1 MYMYMYMY
9 NCTCT
14 FVYAQLGLR
23 IRFECS
29 NLCSI
34 ASHLKLNFSL
44 WNFVATPTLMFAH
57 VHLCNVNVWSIMAAS
72 ISFLSPVILNPSRNS
87 ERNRLVILVPIMVR
101 TILQIKTHANL
112 RIFVCFCW
120 QSFECCFAFHQYIY
134 TCTVHVC
141 TMYIHMYMYMCILS
155 VTVRVQVCTSVV
167 QLQ

>member
-1 MYMYMYMY
+1 MFKPLYLIIEFCKYLFVNTYMYRMFKLGKPT
-9 NCTCT
+9 CTCT
-14 FVYAQLGLR
+14 CTCTIVHVHSFMPKYKLGLR

-57 VHLCNVNVWSIMAAS
+57 VHLCNVNVGSIMAAS

-112 RIFVCFCW
+112 RIFVCFC
-120 QSFECCFAFHQYIY
+120 
-134 TCTVHVC
+134 
-141 TMYIHMYMYMCILS
+141 
-155 VTVRVQVCTSVV
+155 
-167 QLQ
+167 